1 MSDPTLSDI
10 HLNNK
15 MAWVWTTLNP
25 TIYPQA
31 FNPHLPL
38 FQAVLTSSR
47 RSWRKRLIR
56 FVNRYYAGVYPARAE
71 TYALALAIFLG
82 FDKGA
87 NIDLSRGYVQLIE
100 EYLPTI
106 TGMGGKHYV
115 AASLFTGVVW
125 VGIVLVVRYI
135 LKERLKFR
143 VNSKMDGRL

>member
-1 MSDPTLSDI
+1 MLILKFFGIFKLKLTP
-10 HLNNK
+10 K
-15 MAWVWTTLNP
+15 FNP
-25 TIYPQA
+25 TIYPQT
-31 FNPHLPL
+31 FYSYLPL

-135 LKERLKFR
+135 LKERLKVR
-143 VNSKMDGRL
+143 VKSKMDGRL

>member
-1 MSDPTLSDI
+1 M
-10 HLNNK
+10 
-15 MAWVWTTLNP
+15 
-25 TIYPQA
+25 
-31 FNPHLPL
+31 
-38 FQAVLTSSR
+38 
-47 RSWRKRLIR
+47 
-56 FVNRYYAGVYPARAE
+56 
-71 TYALALAIFLG
+71 AIFLG

-125 VGIVLVVRYI
+125 IGIVLVVRYI

-143 VNSKMDGRL
+143 TRSKMDGHL

>member
-1 MSDPTLSDI
+1 M
-10 HLNNK
+10 
-15 MAWVWTTLNP
+15 
-25 TIYPQA
+25 
-31 FNPHLPL
+31 
-38 FQAVLTSSR
+38 
-47 RSWRKRLIR
+47 IR

-135 LKERLKFR
+135 LKEWLKLLQNRRSCVEIFR
-143 VNSKMDGRL
+143 GNHNVIVT

>member
-1 MSDPTLSDI
+1 M
-10 HLNNK
+10 
-15 MAWVWTTLNP
+15 
-25 TIYPQA
+25 
-31 FNPHLPL
+31 
-38 FQAVLTSSR
+38 
-47 RSWRKRLIR
+47 
-56 FVNRYYAGVYPARAE
+56 
-71 TYALALAIFLG
+71 AIFLG

-135 LKERLKFR
+135 LKEWLKLFQNRWSCVEIFR
-143 VNSKMDGRL
+143 GNHNVIVT